1 MMNEKLN
8 EMKRKMEEIW
18 IQGMNEYYEKIK
30 QEHVEMICEKFGI
43 PPKVLEEELSK
54 IKPEIMKQSCLPSK
68 TTKSKPP
75 KTQKKVI
82 NTGEKGKYA
91 NMTRPEIIQLCAD
104 RGLPRKRA
112 TQDMISSL
120 LMNDASSPSCAEAST
135 SCAEAASTSDTK
147 ASTSGAEASTTPVAN
162 TAVPDVSD
170 NDSEDEGYSDTEITE
185 EDYI

>member
-1 MMNEKLN
+1 MAMMNEKLN

-30 QEHVEMICEKFGI
+30 HEHVEMISEKFGI
-43 PPKVLEEELSK
+43 PTKVLEEELTK

-91 NMTRPEIIQLCAD
+91 NMTRPEIIQLCVD

-112 TQDMISSL
+112 TQDMISAL
-120 LMNDASSPSCAEAST
+120 LDGDAST
-135 SCAEAASTSDTK
+135 SCTDASSSQTPC
-147 ASTSGAEASTTPVAN
+147 ASSTQDKVHVAN
-162 TAVPDVSD
+162 TAVPDVSE
-170 NDSEDEGYSDTEITE
+170 NDSEDENYSDTEITE